1 MKQVVGFMMF
11 LTGAMIMCAYGRN
24 LVLTGAETMFILGVV
39 ITTGAGLYLAN
50 ERGKDER
57 GNDERNERKAA

>member
-1 MKQVVGFMMF
+1 MKQVVGFIAFMI
-11 LTGAMIMCAYGRN
+11 GALIMCAYGRN

-39 ITTGAGLYLAN
+39 ITTGTGLYLAN
-50 ERGKDER
+50 ERGSDER